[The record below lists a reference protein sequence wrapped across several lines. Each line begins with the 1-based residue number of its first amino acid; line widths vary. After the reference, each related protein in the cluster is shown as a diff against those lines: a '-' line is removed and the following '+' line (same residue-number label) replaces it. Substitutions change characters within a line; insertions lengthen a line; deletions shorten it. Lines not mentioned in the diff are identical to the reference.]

1 MSVSRRHFLQGS
13 LLGSLAITTGGKTE
27 YVFAQEEKQSSSP
40 NEKISV
46 GLVGA
51 GGRGGDHLNGYTSR
65 SDTEI
70 TYVCDADEGRA
81 NGAADTI
88 EKKTGK
94 RPQVVTDFRKA
105 LEDKS
110 LDCISTATPNHWHSL
125 VSIWA
130 MQAGKDVYVEKPV
143 SHNVWEGR
151 QAANWAR
158 KLGRICQCGTQSRSS
173 PSLKEAVQFV
183 QSGQL
188 GKILYA
194 IGTCYKPRPSIGK
207 LDKPLK
213 IPATVNYDLWCGPA
227 AMVDLYRPKLH
238 YDWHWDFNTGNGD
251 MGNQGI
257 HQMDIARWFLGENEL
272 SPRIRSIGGRL
283 GYDDAGNTPNTQVV
297 IHDYAKAPLIFE
309 TRGLPKFKMSYKDGM
324 DSYRGSGVGVIVQ
337 CENGYIVCPSYTNVT
352 AYDKDGKE
360 IKAWKGGGD
369 HYANFIAGVR
379 SRNHKDLNADIL
391 EGHLSSAL
399 CHTGAIS
406 HLLGQKKTATE
417 AAVGTEAN
425 PQWADSYD
433 RMIKHLEANNV
444 DVSQAVL
451 TLGPWIEMDPK
462 TETFKDNAAANELLT
477 RKYRH
482 PYVVPECPA

>member
-1 MSVSRRHFLQGS
+1 
-13 LLGSLAITTGGKTE
+13 
-27 YVFAQEEKQSSSP
+27 
-40 NEKISV
+40 
-46 GLVGA
+46 
-51 GGRGGDHLNGYTSR
+51 
-65 SDTEI
+65 
-70 TYVCDADEGRA
+70 
-81 NGAADTI
+81 
-88 EKKTGK
+88 
-94 RPQVVTDFRKA
+94 
-105 LEDKS
+105 
-110 LDCISTATPNHWHSL
+110 
-125 VSIWA
+125 

-309 TRGLPKFKMSYKDGM
+309 TRGLPKSKMSYKDGM
-324 DSYRGSGVGVIVQ
+324 DVVPRVGRRVIVQ
-337 CENGYIVCPSYTNVT
+337 CENGYVVCPSYTNVT

-360 IKAWKGGGD
+360 IKAWKGGD

-379 SRNHKDLNADIL
+379 SRNHKDLNAPTSWK
-391 EGHLSSAL
+391 GTCRAP
-399 CHTGAIS
+399 C
-406 HLLGQKKTATE
+406 ATP
-417 AAVGTEAN
+417 ARSRTC
-425 PQWADSYD
+425 WARRRLPRKQPSGRKRIRSGRTPHD
-433 RMIKHLEANNV
+433 RMVKHLEANNV